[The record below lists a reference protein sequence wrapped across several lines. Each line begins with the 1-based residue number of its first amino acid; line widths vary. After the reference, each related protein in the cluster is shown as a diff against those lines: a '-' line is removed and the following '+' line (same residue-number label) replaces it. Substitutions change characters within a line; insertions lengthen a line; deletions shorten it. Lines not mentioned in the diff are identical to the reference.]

1 MKKILTSK
9 KFLVSCGLV
18 ICAVL
23 FIGNFESHLSS
34 NVSLG
39 DANPNTLKLAS
50 VSTGPTVTT
59 VSSSVLAAGSGR
71 VYALFVN
78 DGTVP
83 IYLSLTGSTAAMAD
97 TGIRLNAGGGSFEI
111 NLANDYIGQVNAITA
126 SSTAVLTVTAFQ

>member
-1 MKKILTSK
+1 MKNYK
-9 KFLVSCGLV
+9 KVLGISLV
-18 ICAVL
+18 IVAL
-23 FIGNFESHLSS
+23 FLFVGNFETHLHS

-39 DANPNTLKLAS
+39 DANPNTLKSAT

-59 VSSSVLAAGSGR
+59 SSSSVLSASSGR
-71 VYALFVN
+71 VYAIFIN

-83 IYLSLTGSTAAMAD
+83 IYLSLTGTTAAVVN

-111 NLANDYIGQVNAITA
+111 NLSNDYIGQVNAITA